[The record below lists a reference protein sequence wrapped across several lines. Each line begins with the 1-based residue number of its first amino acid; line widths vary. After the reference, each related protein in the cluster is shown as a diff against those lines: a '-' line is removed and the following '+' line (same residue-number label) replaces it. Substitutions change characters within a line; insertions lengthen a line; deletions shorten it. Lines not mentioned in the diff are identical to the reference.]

1 MIWQARGI
9 VERVGDPAQSRK
21 MLQPLWGGGNP
32 EEARADLQSRLIA
45 FCKAIFWAFF
55 ALIIFLFVMYAKYEG
70 VQPRYQAYVYAVAT
84 VALLLLAIIW
94 RGVLLR
100 RPELS
105 QRVLYALDSFIL
117 IGSGTTFGSIAC
129 IAYDL
134 QASSYTCLIY
144 HSFVVFT
151 RALLV
156 PSSERRT
163 ALVSALSFVPIATGA
178 AVLALTRD
186 VGLPGPA
193 FFVGAVLYN
202 LVAVLLAARG
212 SRIIYGLRS
221 QVREAMQLGQYFLE
235 HQIGEGGMGVVY
247 RARHILLRRPTAVKL
262 MQASTPESL
271 VRFQREVQAMSEL
284 THPNTVTVF
293 DYGPTGDGR
302 FYYAMEYLG
311 DGIDLDRLVRSHGAQ
326 TSGRV
331 THILI
336 QVCGAL
342 HEAHERGMVHRDI
355 KPQNIILCER
365 GLVPDVAKVVDFGL
379 VKELSEDTG
388 ASTQVI
394 LGTPAYMAPEL
405 VIDPRQVAPAV
416 DIYALGCVGYFLV
429 TGRKVFEGVKTS
441 VDVMVHHRVMAPK
454 KPSEVASVEIPEA
467 LEAIIMR
474 CLEKDPTQRFAS
486 AAELGEA
493 LAALPPARD
502 WSEAEAALW
511 WRGFKARQHEVDAA
525 ASSPTLTL
533 PIDLGR
539 RDATREN
546 RVNRRAG

>member
-1 MIWQARGI
+1 
-9 VERVGDPAQSRK
+9 
-21 MLQPLWGGGNP
+21 MLQPLWGGTSNP

-55 ALIIFLFVMYAKYEG
+55 ALMIFLFAMYAQYADVE
-70 VQPRYQAYVYAVAT
+70 PRYQAYVYAVAT
-84 VALLLLAIIW
+84 VSLLLLAIIW
-94 RGVLLR
+94 RGILLR
-100 RPELS
+100 LPELS
-105 QRVLYALDSFIL
+105 QRVLHALDSFII
-117 IGSGTTFGSIAC
+117 IGSGVTFGTIAC

-144 HSFVVFT
+144 QSFVVFT

-163 ALVSALSFVPIATGA
+163 AIVSALSFVPIATGA
-178 AVLALTRD
+178 AVLAWTHD

-202 LVAVLLAARG
+202 IVAVLLAARG

-235 HQIGEGGMGVVY
+235 QKVGEGGMGVVY

-262 MQASTPESL
+262 MNASTPESL

-311 DGIDLDRLVRSHGAQ
+311 DGIDLDRLVRVHGPQ

-331 THILI
+331 VHILI

-342 HEAHERGMVHRDI
+342 QEAHERGMDQRDI
-355 KPQNIILCER
+355 KPRKISQGER
-365 GLVPDVAKVVDFGL
+365 GLVPDVAK
-379 VKELSEDTG
+379 
-388 ASTQVI
+388 
-394 LGTPAYMAPEL
+394 
-405 VIDPRQVAPAV
+405 
-416 DIYALGCVGYFLV
+416 
-429 TGRKVFEGVKTS
+429 
-441 VDVMVHHRVMAPK
+441 DVY
-454 KPSEVASVEIPEA
+454 
-467 LEAIIMR
+467 
-474 CLEKDPTQRFAS
+474 
-486 AAELGEA
+486 
-493 LAALPPARD
+493 
-502 WSEAEAALW
+502 
-511 WRGFKARQHEVDAA
+511 
-525 ASSPTLTL
+525 
-533 PIDLGR
+533 
-539 RDATREN
+539 
-546 RVNRRAG
+546 